1 MMNDY
6 VAQKLRQLDEERLAR
21 ALTVKR
27 ALEEERKQPRAKPVI
42 GPIVRVAGRTL
53 RRAGE
58 GIEAWA
64 SPSAE
69 PEQRLRAERRAG

>member
-6 VAQKLRQLDEERLAR
+6 VAEKLRQLDEERFAR

-27 ALEEERKQPRAKPVI
+27 ALEEQPEQPRSKPVI
-42 GPIVRVAGRTL
+42 GPLVRVAGRTL

-64 SPSAE
+64 SPRAE
-69 PEQRLRAERRAG
+69 PEQQLRPQRRAG